1 MSSSEFNTTAGSVAK
16 NIQKLVQNVSSM
28 QRMLVHVDSQGDSL
42 RQQLQQLQHYTGQLA
57 RDTAT
62 QLKTLSE
69 TQPPGDTG
77 AKIQRERLQDD
88 FSKVLNNFQELQR
101 EAAEKER
108 QMIEAARQDQEVTL
122 PGPNEG
128 FGQSQT
134 QMMIEEEDRLRALE
148 ERERAMRQLE
158 SDITDVNTI
167 FKDLATMVHE
177 QGEVIDSIES
187 NIESTA
193 VHVTTGAEE
202 LRQAAV
208 YQNKARKKK
217 IILALVGLII
227 LAILIAIIVTQLSN

>member
-1 MSSSEFNTTAGSVAK
+1 MSSSEFNSTAGSVAK

-77 AKIQRERLQDD
+77 AKIQRERLQED

-108 QMIEAARQDQEVTL
+108 QMIEAARQDQEVTI
-122 PGPNEG
+122 PGPKEG

-148 ERERAMRQLE
+148 DRERAMRQLE

>member
-1 MSSSEFNTTAGSVAK
+1 
-16 NIQKLVQNVSSM
+16 
-28 QRMLVHVDSQGDSL
+28 MLVHVSDTSTGDTGL
-42 RQQLQQLQHYTGQLA
+42 RGQLRQLQHYTGQLA

-62 QLKTLSE
+62 QLRQLVESE
-69 TQPPGDTG
+69 LPGDAG
-77 AKIQRERLQDD
+77 ARIQRERLQEEFTRALD
-88 FSKVLNNFQELQR
+88 NFQRVQR
-101 EAAEKER
+101 EAVDKER
-108 QMIEAARQDQEVTL
+108 QKLEAVKQDSEVSAL
-122 PGPNEG
+122 PGPGEAG
-128 FGQSQT
+128 RAGRT
-134 QMMIEEEDRLRALE
+134 QMMLEEEDRLKELE
-148 ERERAMRQLE
+148 ERERSMRQLE

-217 IILALVGLII
+217 IILALVGLVI
-227 LAILIAIIVTQLSN
+227 LAILIAIIATQLSN

>member
-134 QMMIEEEDRLRALE
+134 QMIEEEDRLRALE